1 MVKRAT
7 FHEIF
12 TIAVSKGVT
21 MGSATAIVNEVEKRA
36 GEIISKADKP
46 ITKAEAY
53 ARIFQADP
61 ALYAKYRGAQQIDIG
76 AQPVITKADGSTT
89 APSFGTEVLRR
100 QLDDLYDMVSAFM
113 ATVQGIVSS
122 EASDKGPRLG
132 QALDEFTTAVRGA
145 LQQAGIAI
153 TEKRALISPT
163 LEKELL
169 YTLLKVAPRDPCGQ
183 GAVIL
188 GKALREVRAQLAA

>member
-100 QLDDLYDMVSAFM
+100 QLDGLYDLTSALM
-113 ATVQGIVSS
+113 STLAGIVSS
-122 EASDKGPRLG
+122 EAGDKGPFIQR
-132 QALDEFTTAVRGA
+132 ALDDFTSAMRTAFA
-145 LQQAGIAI
+145 QAGIAVPVA
-153 TEKRALISPT
+153 KALIPPT
-163 LEKELL
+163 LEAELL
-169 YTLLKVAPRDPCGQ
+169 RTLMQVAPRDPTGH
-183 GAVIL
+183 GATIL
-188 GKALREVRAQLAA
+188 AKALQQLRQDLAA